1 MHIFR
6 RAKDPEG
13 DQIKLEY
20 RYSLK
25 YPKDEIDLNYS
36 EVPFKLFILKRQFV
50 AQSINILSP
59 AVP

>member
-25 YPKDEIDLNYS
+25 YPEDEIDLNYS
-36 EVPFKLFILKRQFV
+36 EVPFKLFNMQTL
-50 AQSINILSP
+50 ILSGDDKSFKFF
-59 AVP
+59 

>member
-25 YPKDEIDLNYS
+25 YPEDEIDLNYS
-36 EVPFKLFILKRQFV
+36 EVPFKLF
-50 AQSINILSP
+50 NM
-59 AVP
+59 